1 MNKIVEFAKVIYAE
15 LVKTLNIE
23 GLSSKIDEEKLKDQ
37 AMAIANELSS
47 QLPTLGLQDLQDA
60 LPIVRKHHGKI
71 TYFFIV
77 KTLEYREWLQHQR
90 ELFLSRSKQNLI
102 ENNSEIPTQEWRDV
116 FFKWNDIKGADY
128 SLFGNPQDWKRHIEE
143 INVVAIIDRILINWN
158 NGGNLDELCRSETI
172 RGGIR

>member
-15 LVKTLNIE
+15 LVRTLTIE
-23 GLSSKIDEEKLKDQ
+23 GLSSKIDEEKLKNQ
-37 AMAIANELSS
+37 SMAMANELSS
-47 QLPTLGLQDLQDA
+47 QLPSLVLQDLTDV
-60 LPIVRKHHGKI
+60 LPLTRKHHGKI

-77 KTLEYREWLQHQR
+77 KTLESRDWLQHQR

-128 SLFGNPQDWKRHIEE
+128 TLFGNPQDWKRHIEE
-143 INVVAIIDRILINWN
+143 INVVSIIDRIVNDWK
-158 NGGNLDELCRSETI
+158 NGGNLEDLCRSQTI
-172 RGGIR
+172 RGGVR

>member
-15 LVKTLNIE
+15 LVKTYNIE
-23 GLSSKIDEEKLKDQ
+23 GLSNKIDDEKLKDQ
-37 AMAIANELSS
+37 SMAIANELSS
-47 QLPTLGLQDLQDA
+47 QLPSLVIQDLIDV
-60 LPIVRKHHGKI
+60 LPLVRKHHGKI

-77 KTLEYREWLQHQR
+77 KTLESRDWLQHQR
-90 ELFLSRSKQNLI
+90 EMHLERKKSTLI
-102 ENNSEIPTQEWRDV
+102 SNQSEVPSQEWRDV

-143 INVVAIIDRILINWN
+143 INVVSIIDRIVNNWK
-158 NGGNLDELCRSETI
+158 NGGNLEDLCRSQTI

>member
-77 KTLEYREWLQHQR
+77 KTLESREWLQHQR